1 MRCGK
6 PRGRRSDNCA
16 SFSYSV
22 SSREFIV
29 SVKNTSL
36 PLKHLV
42 KHQFAA
48 GSAYCFIFLFSGVV
62 AFLLRFEL
70 DLSRRVITQ
79 MVWAVATWIVL
90 KLFVFRMLS
99 LDRVSRQFA
108 SIPDL
113 LSVVLANVIASC
125 VAIPIIY
132 ALAPSSFPRSVF
144 LLDLLL
150 CSYFT
155 SALLLLPRIL
165 ASQKPGTGTQ
175 KQKRVLIYGAG
186 QAGATLFSEI
196 RERVSVGYHVVGF
209 LDDDE
214 KKIGM
219 RVHRKKI
226 LGTGHELPDVVTS
239 HGVEEVLVAIPSIS
253 AKQMTHILEQSRLAG
268 ITCRTVP
275 ALSEI
280 LMGQALS
287 RQIRSVAVEDLLER
301 APVRLEQPAIRN
313 ALGGAVILV
322 TGAGGSIG
330 SELCRQIARFQP
342 RTIVALDIA
351 ETPLF
356 EIDAEIRQT
365 HPEITIHCVV
375 GSIRHA
381 ERLDE
386 VMRRFRPSVVFHA
399 AAYKHVPMMES
410 HLFEAVE
417 NNVIGTLNVALAAAE
432 YEVAEF
438 VMISSDKAV
447 RPTSVMGAT
456 KRVAELIV
464 KSLQERRTKFVSVRF
479 GNVLGSNGSVI
490 PVFKRQIA
498 AGGPVT
504 VTHPGM
510 QRYFMTIPE
519 AAQLVLQAATMGKGG
534 EIFVLDMGTPVAIL
548 DLARK
553 LILLSGLEPD
563 RDIEIVFTGMRP
575 GEKLAEELSSYQ
587 ESTCHTHH
595 EKIKVFAGPTIERDL
610 LQSRILAMRDACEL
624 RDATRV
630 LLIMKELVTEY
641 NPSLEMLT
649 LLLSRAELID
659 HSEYPVLSASAASA

>member
-1 MRCGK
+1 
-6 PRGRRSDNCA
+6 
-16 SFSYSV
+16 
-22 SSREFIV
+22 
-29 SVKNTSL
+29 VKNTPF
-36 PLKHLV
+36 PLKHLA

-48 GSAYCFIFLFSGVV
+48 GSTYCFIFIFSGVV

-70 DLSRRVITQ
+70 DLSRRVVTQ
-79 MVWAVATWIVL
+79 MIWAVGVWLVL
-90 KLFVFRMLS
+90 KLCVFRLLS
-99 LDRVSRQFA
+99 LDRVSWRFA

-113 LSVVLANVIASC
+113 LSVVFANVIASC
-125 VAIPIIY
+125 IAIPIVY

-165 ASQKPGTGTQ
+165 GRQKPKTGS
-175 KQKRVLIYGAG
+175 QKRVLIYGAG
-186 QAGATLFSEI
+186 QSGATLFSEI
-196 RERVSVGYHVVGF
+196 RERVSAGYHVVGF
-209 LDDDE
+209 VDDNE

-226 LGTGHELPDVVTS
+226 LGTGRELPDLTTS
-239 HGVEEVLVAIPSIS
+239 HEVEEILVAIPSIS
-253 AKQMTHILEQSRLAG
+253 AKQMTYILEKSRLAG

-280 LMGQALS
+280 LNGQALS
-287 RQIRSVAVEDLLER
+287 QQIRDVAVEDLLER
-301 APVRLEQPAIRN
+301 APIRLEQPAIRN
-313 ALGGAVILV
+313 ALGDAVILV

-342 RTIVALDIA
+342 RTIVALDVA

-356 EIDAEIRQT
+356 EIDAEVRQN
-365 HPEITIHCVV
+365 HPEIAFHCVV
-375 GSIRHA
+375 GNIRDP
-381 ERLDE
+381 ERLGE
-386 VMRRFRPSVVFHA
+386 VMRTFNPSVVFHA

-417 NNVIGTLNVALAAAE
+417 NNIVGTLNVALAAAQ
-432 YEVAEF
+432 YNVAEF

-464 KSLQERRTKFVSVRF
+464 KSLQEGQTKFVSVRF

-553 LILLSGLEPD
+553 LILLSGLQPD

-587 ESTCHTHH
+587 ENTCPTHH
-595 EKIKVFAGPTIERDL
+595 EKIKVFAGPNIDRDV

-624 RDATRV
+624 RDATHL
-630 LLIMKELVTEY
+630 LLIMKELVGEY
-641 NPSLEMLT
+641 NPSLEILR
-649 LLLSRAELID
+649 LLLSRSD
-659 HSEYPVLSASAASA
+659 VGSHSDIPLLSSAASA